1 MKQIL
6 DKQKVQGTNALG
18 GSGTSRLE
26 SLSREGNVVY
36 VDFANKQII
45 ELQKLNK
52 TIGEG
57 LGDKGELS
65 KQLKK
70 LKTTLDSGS
79 KPGAITQKVMGMAQT
94 GKPGDIAPPTGLKD
108 FFTLRGFLD
117 KTNILKRGHSDTAV
131 GRGIDKMLGNREQK
145 GLQADAEKKDYAERK
160 QQYVKD
166 RIATKGSTFGDEK
179 SFGKTFDKSEKIQKE
194 ILKNEEEVKGL
205 KDRGFKEGQI
215 KRGGFYAKNQTLEKE
230 LAKID
235 PRFSESFGG
244 VDSKSADPNKPK
256 ITKAADDT
264 DRNSTKKKSADIK
277 PIKVESTD
285 SKIKA
290 DPNKP
295 KVVKAANNDD
305 PNSTV
310 IRSTDVK
317 KVKAEKIADAELP
330 ANVLKFPG
338 KTKESSGLG
347 AADMTEADVENQR
360 MMQEQTDLLK
370 TIAENTG
377 GKIKKDALSPNKE
390 QPKSEGGGLLDD
402 IMGMFKGGIMKAI
415 KFIFNPKNL
424 LKALTKIAL
433 PALIIGSLVNG
444 IMDGFKAFME
454 TGSIAEA
461 LIAGFGGILSF
472 LSFGLFDAKTVRSVV
487 DWFGSFVTDYVIQP
501 LKDFFGFLGQSFD
514 KYIAQPIM
522 EAFEFIGDMLTE
534 YIVEPVKKFF
544 APIADFFKNI
554 KDQVFG
560 FLEDFGI
567 PEIGFTIPI
576 IGKKVSIGPFY
587 PFRPGE
593 GTDKVY
599 AKSEVK
605 ESSSR
610 AGDGQYDESNLKEN
624 FGVTN
629 KKETTVINSEAKDS
643 VDKDGKVTSKY
654 SETMATFDPK
664 TGKASYINQD
674 DPNNEKYD
682 APLTKGGFNQIKKA
696 SKEGAGSD
704 KIKEIIKEDEAY
716 QKLGFF
722 DKMKVDTGF
731 AKATDLAKLKPA
743 DEPQTGNQ
751 VAAAS
756 ADSEMAKTVQPSQS
770 STVIAPTS
778 NVNNSSSTTYAMK
791 PRVRNPDEGVRRQ
804 LAQRYGT

>member
-1 MKQIL
+1 MKQLL

-94 GKPGDIAPPTGLKD
+94 GKPGDIAPPTGIKD
-108 FFTLRGFLD
+108 FFTARGFLD
-117 KTNILKRGHSDTAV
+117 KTGILKRGHSDTAI

-230 LAKID
+230 LAKTD
-235 PRFSESFGG
+235 VRFSESFGG
-244 VDSKSADPNKPK
+244 VNEADPK
-256 ITKAADDT
+256 
-264 DRNSTKKKSADIK
+264 
-277 PIKVESTD
+277 
-285 SKIKA
+285 
-290 DPNKP
+290 KP
-295 KVVKAANNDD
+295 KVAKSVNDDD

-310 IRSTDVK
+310 IKAKDIKKVKAEKIADEDSNSTVKKVKAEKIADEDSNSTVIKAKDIK

-347 AADMTEADVENQR
+347 AADMTEAEVEQQKIDDTQTKIL
-360 MMQEQTDLLK
+360 QEIADNTSSLKKPIGNKPETPKEGMGIGIIGTILAGIVGSIVGLARAWVKTIKLFADALIPTELMEKIKKGFSAVEEFFSGIFSKFKSLFDFSGESKIGKVFATIKEAMSSFIKPFVTAYEVIADLLK
-370 TIAENTG
+370 GPVKMVEGVFTLIKEYFSAFAKTVGKVAGIVGKLMFPVLIIMTVWDTVKGIIEGFKEEGIIGGIKGAITGFFNSLIFGPLDMLKDAIAWVLGFFGFDKAKEMLESFSLEDIFKKFINAVFAPIDL
-377 GKIKKDALSPNKE
+377 IKKLFS
-390 QPKSEGGGLLDD
+390 D
-402 IMGMFKGGIMKAI
+402 IMGWFENLEIPGFEIDIGILKKKFGPWYPFKKEEKAPESGVDT
-415 KFIFNPKNL
+415 KVGSVTPKDNAPKTVANQDMSKSSISPKEAQNIL
-424 LKALTKIAL
+424 EN
-433 PALIIGSLVNG
+433 GSKRD
-444 IMDGFKAFME
+444 IE
-454 TGSIAEA
+454 S
-461 LIAGFGGILSF
+461 FGGVE
-472 LSFGLFDAKTVRSVV
+472 K
-487 DWFGSFVTDYVIQP
+487 
-501 LKDFFGFLGQSFD
+501 LKQ
-514 KYIAQPIM
+514 IAS
-522 EAFEFIGDMLTE
+522 G
-534 YIVEPVKKFF
+534 
-544 APIADFFKNI
+544 
-554 KDQVFG
+554 G
-560 FLEDFGI
+560 
-567 PEIGFTIPI
+567 
-576 IGKKVSIGPFY
+576 
-587 PFRPGE
+587 
-593 GTDKVY
+593 
-599 AKSEVK
+599 
-605 ESSSR
+605 
-610 AGDGQYDESNLKEN
+610 
-624 FGVTN
+624 
-629 KKETTVINSEAKDS
+629 
-643 VDKDGKVTSKY
+643 
-654 SETMATFDPK
+654 
-664 TGKASYINQD
+664 AS
-674 DPNNEKYD
+674 
-682 APLTKGGFNQIKKA
+682 
-696 SKEGAGSD
+696 
-704 KIKEIIKEDEAY
+704 
-716 QKLGFF
+716 
-722 DKMKVDTGF
+722 
-731 AKATDLAKLKPA
+731 AKLAPY
-743 DEPQTGNQ
+743 EPQVGNQ
-751 VAAAS
+751 VAAQS